1 MNKLKYQQI
10 KTQSGT
16 VGYSVCGAGQPLVLI
31 VGFTGT
37 LFHWHEKFIRGL
49 AENFTVYMVDNR
61 KVGLSDSK
69 NKENL
74 TGLAH
79 DIADFITALQLV
91 KPVVF
96 GWSMGGV
103 IAQELALLQELGGL
117 VLMAT
122 VPNMQVVNPEFSK
135 FVAASG
141 DYNADEYRARLY
153 YYFFSRQPTPETKD
167 SISKNAVKLENYHYR
182 FNAEARSLQQKII
195 PVWSGMSTE
204 AYRKFKL
211 LPTLVLWAKDDLV
224 VPEEAQNFI
233 FNGIHNAKLIIYP
246 SGGHFMIHANPQQ
259 IAQDVNNFYVKKK
272 SI

>member
-79 DIADFITALQLV
+79 DIADFISALQLV

-141 DYNADEYRARLY
+141 DYNADEYRAR
-153 YYFFSRQPTPETKD
+153 
-167 SISKNAVKLENYHYR
+167 LENYHYR

>member
-1 MNKLKYQQI
+1 MSKYQQI

-16 VGYSVCGAGQPLVLI
+16 VGYSVCGKGPALILI

-37 LFHWHEKFIRGL
+37 LFHWNEVFVRAL

-61 KVGLSDSK
+61 KVGLSDS
-69 NKENL
+69 NNSENL

-79 DIADFITALQLV
+79 DIADFITVLELV

-103 IAQELALLQELGGL
+103 IAQELALQQELGGL

-122 VPNMQVVNPEFSK
+122 VPDMQVVNSEFSQ
-135 FVAASG
+135 FIAATG
-141 DYNADEYRARLY
+141 RYTAEEYRARLY
-153 YYFFSRQPTPETKD
+153 YYFFSRQPTTETKN

-195 PVWSGMSTE
+195 PIWNGMTVE
-204 AYRKFKL
+204 AYQQLNL
-211 LPTLVLWAKDDLV
+211 LPTLILWAKDDLV
-224 VPEEAQNFI
+224 VPFKAQNFI
-233 FNGIHNAKLIIYP
+233 FNAIDNAKLIVYP